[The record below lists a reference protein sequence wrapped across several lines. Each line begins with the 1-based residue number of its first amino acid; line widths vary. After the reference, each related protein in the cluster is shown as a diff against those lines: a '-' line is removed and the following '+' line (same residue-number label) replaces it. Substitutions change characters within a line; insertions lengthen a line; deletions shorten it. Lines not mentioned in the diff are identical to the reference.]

1 MFRPQRPGRF
11 LIISSNS
18 TLWGGS
24 EELWASTGVAL
35 AEAGHHVSVLKLN
48 VDRAQPAIQK
58 LQALGARIY
67 DHADVAPVPAWLY
80 GLIARV
86 CTPLVAIHRRMKT
99 SRVLKTMRP
108 DLVVISQGGNF
119 DGVPTAELCR
129 RIKQPFVL
137 IAQKAGEIY
146 WPDDY
151 YVEPAR
157 AVYTEAL
164 ATYFVSEHNRRL
176 TEEQLGLSLG
186 NASVVR
192 NPFLVDWNGRD
203 DWPAQ
208 DDGLRLACI
217 GRLFPSEK
225 GQDLLLRVLAREH
238 WRTRPLS
245 VTFYGSGIASK
256 SLERMAEF
264 YELQSVTFAGFT
276 NDVDA
281 VWAHHHGL
289 ILPSRCE
296 GLPLVLVEAMLS
308 GRVPIVTDVAGN
320 SEIVRDNVTGFL
332 ASVPTADALDEALER
347 AWQRR
352 HEWRSIGTTA
362 AATIRT
368 LIPPAPAETLAAKLI
383 ALLRPNA
390 ICEEPAVATMRSTRS
405 SSAPTS

>member
-1 MFRPQRPGRF
+1 MPQPERPSRF
-11 LIISSNS
+11 LIISSN
-18 TLWGGS
+18 TTPWGGS
-24 EELWASTGVAL
+24 EELWAATGVAL
-35 AEAGHHVSVLKLN
+35 AEAGHQVSALKMH
-48 VDRAQPAIQK
+48 VDRTQPALRK
-58 LQALGARIY
+58 LQALGARIH
-67 DHADVAPVPAWLY
+67 DHADVAPVPRSLY
-80 GLIARV
+80 SLAARLI
-86 CTPLVAIHRRMKT
+86 TPLVAVHRRLKT
-99 SRVLKTMRP
+99 TRVLKTTRP

-119 DGVPTAELCR
+119 DGVPMADLCR
-129 RIKQPFVL
+129 RLKQPFVL

-151 YVEPAR
+151 YLEPAR

-176 TEEQLGLSLG
+176 TEEQLGLSLT

-192 NPFLVDWNGRD
+192 NPFLVDWNGRS

-238 WRTRPLS
+238 WRKRPLS
-245 VTFYGSGIASK
+245 VTFYGTGIASK

-264 YELQSVTFAGFT
+264 YKLNSVTFAGFT
-276 NDVDA
+276 NDIDA
-281 VWAHHHGL
+281 VWARHHGL

-308 GRVPIVTDVAGN
+308 GRVPIVTNVAGH
-320 SEIVRDNVTGFL
+320 SEIVRDNETGFL
-332 ASVPTADALDEALER
+332 AATPTVDALDEALER

-352 HEWRSIGTTA
+352 DEWRSIGTTA
-362 AATIRT
+362 AASIRT
-368 LIPPAPAETLAAKLI
+368 LVPPAPAETLASKLV
-383 ALLRPNA
+383 ALVRTTA
-390 ICEEPAVATMRSTRS
+390 FCDEPAVVTV
-405 SSAPTS
+405 